1 MLSFLL
7 FIVILV
13 LVFGLI
19 VISTVFGFI
28 RSIFSFGK
36 RRTSSAQN
44 QQAQD
49 FQQPASKSKIFD
61 KKEGEY
67 VDFEEVKDE

>member
-13 LVFGLI
+13 LVIGLI
-19 VISTVFGFI
+19 IISTVLGFI

-36 RRTSSAQN
+36 QSKQAQN
-44 QQAQD
+44 SD
-49 FQQPASKSKIFD
+49 SESFEQPSTKSKIFD
-61 KKEGEY
+61 NSEGEY
-67 VDFEEVKDE
+67 VDYEEIK